1 MKPDHGGAYLNLGG
15 LAEEIG
21 DLAGA
26 EEAFR
31 TALKVQPTF
40 ALPLA
45 RLATLLRTKL
55 PNEDLAA
62 LEQRLTDD
70 KLGEGPRGRLLFAL
84 AHVLDGQ
91 GDYTRAA
98 LLLREANALAIE
110 SNGKRRDYDP
120 VEHERFIDG
129 LLSGFDRD
137 LFARLATAGSPSR
150 RPVFVFGL
158 PRSGTSLIEQVL
170 ASHSQI
176 HGAGELRLAR
186 TSFEAIP
193 GILGRIGSPRDCIP
207 ALDGQTVLDLAQLH
221 LENLNEFDGG
231 CNPRIVD
238 KMPDNYMYIG
248 LLAIMFPKAVFLHSK
263 RDLRDVAVSCWM
275 TDFRSI
281 RWANDQSHIARRFQQ
296 YQRVMNHW
304 KTVLPV
310 SVHEVNYEETVT
322 DLESVARRLIEACG
336 LSWEPACLEFHR
348 TFRPVRTASVI
359 QVRQPVY
366 HQSVARWK
374 HYEPVLGELFAT
386 APRKRRFFTVLT
398 RLNENSDR
406 ADVNHFQRSSG

>member
-1 MKPDHGGAYLNLGG
+1 M
-15 LAEEIG
+15 
-21 DLAGA
+21 
-26 EEAFR
+26 R
-31 TALKVQPTF
+31 SSSTA
-40 ALPLA
+40 
-45 RLATLLRTKL
+45 
-55 PNEDLAA
+55 AA
-62 LEQRLTDD
+62 
-70 KLGEGPRGRLLFAL
+70 
-84 AHVLDGQ
+84 
-91 GDYTRAA
+91 
-98 LLLREANALAIE
+98 AITIP
-110 SNGKRRDYDP
+110 SNTS
-120 VEHERFIDG
+120 RFIDS

-158 PRSGTSLIEQVL
+158 PRSGTSLVEQVL

-193 GILGRIGSPRDCIP
+193 GILGRSGSPCECIP
-207 ALDGQTVLDLAQLH
+207 ALDGQTAFDLAQLH

-231 CNPRIVD
+231 CNSRIVD

-248 LLAIMFPKAVFLHSK
+248 LLAIMFPKAVFLHCK

-310 SVHEVNYEETVT
+310 SVHDVNYEETVT
-322 DLESVARRLIEACG
+322 DLESVARRQIEACG

-348 TFRPVRTASVI
+348 TLRPVRTASVM

-374 HYEPVLGELFAT
+374 HYEPVLGELFAQLPQERD
-386 APRKRRFFTVLT
+386 A
-398 RLNENSDR
+398 SS
-406 ADVNHFQRSSG
+406 RS